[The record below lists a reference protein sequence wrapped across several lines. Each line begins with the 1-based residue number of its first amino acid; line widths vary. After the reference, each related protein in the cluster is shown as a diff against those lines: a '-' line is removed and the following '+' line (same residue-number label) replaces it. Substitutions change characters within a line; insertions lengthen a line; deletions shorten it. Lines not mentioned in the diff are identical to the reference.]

1 MRMVALLTV
10 PAGAALAMQPT
21 TVELADFHVPTVAV
35 FLAGLKAGRPALV
48 PVRDALAAGDEEAAS
63 KAFCR
68 YFRGR
73 SLATPLWRDWGTVKR
88 DPEYLNRASED
99 FLKGFIRG
107 GYNVYHVPPSGIDWL
122 KAPLVVLNSHAELRF
137 LGLSFHHTRAGRYL
151 DAIYDYVD
159 GYMTAYPIEKY
170 AGKNSTMGWV
180 DDLTVGRPWRWGS
193 IAERPIKWCPF
204 IDLLRR
210 CPEVSDERL
219 LQLTMRLYQEVRYLR
234 TQMPYWIARQ
244 HNAACRM
251 ILALAHACVLFDD
264 FQESDEWLAFDVDSL
279 ASYIRGSF
287 YADGVNEELTTAYYS
302 SITQQMTLAA
312 TALKASP
319 NVTVLK
325 PCLEAMVAAIAALGR
340 PTGTIPSFGD
350 MRAGHFRQALHEP
363 VLDWLDMRWA
373 DALFRGREGPEPPFR
388 HWPVPGQEQWSG
400 YYTMRSD
407 WGPDARYMMLDGGPW
422 GTTHQHG
429 DRLSFVLTAYGA
441 DFVVD
446 PTPTQYRSNESDAF
460 ISRQAFGFLHNTI
473 TVDGVDQFMLVRRE
487 GKLHWTY
494 PRRAAEP
501 LRNRWEQGER
511 HILFVAEHSFTPLKD
526 VVWER
531 RVLFV
536 DGRYWLLQDVL
547 RGSPEAVEVEQNFQ
561 LEATVDVSI
570 EGDRV
575 TARAGNGAALVMA
588 PIGTT
593 LQPTVTTGDRGPH
606 VSYFYEGQPSSVDSS
621 QAGKPAIHGRGW
633 QGRRNKLVPAP
644 AVTWL
649 GRVPLP
655 AVLTLLLYPLP
666 PGANAAGIPD
676 VTLRQQDGETICD
689 LPFPSGRVKVAFTP
703 DRIDVLP
710 SGR

>member
-1 MRMVALLTV
+1 MAALLTV
-10 PAGAALAMQPT
+10 PTGAALAMQPT
-21 TVELADFHVPTVAV
+21 TVELADFRVPTVVA
-35 FLAGLKAGRPALV
+35 FLSGVKAERPALAA
-48 PVRDALAAGDEEAAS
+48 VRTALAAGDEAAAS
-63 KAFCR
+63 KAFCS
-68 YFRGR
+68 YFRER
-73 SLATPLWRDWGTVKR
+73 SLSTPLWRDWGTLKR
-88 DPEYLNRASED
+88 DPEYRSRASED
-99 FLKGFIRG
+99 FLKGYIRG

-137 LGLSFHHTRAGRYL
+137 LGLSFHHTRDRRYL

-159 GYMTAYPIEKY
+159 GYMRAYPITEY
-170 AGKNSTMGWV
+170 AGKNSTMGWI

-234 TQMPYWIARQ
+234 TQMPYWIERQ

-264 FQESDEWLAFDVDSL
+264 FRESDEWLAFDVESL
-279 ASYIRGSF
+279 AGYIRSSF
-287 YADGVNEELTTAYYS
+287 YADGVNQELTTAYYA

-312 TALKASP
+312 TALKSSP
-319 NVTVLK
+319 NVTVLE
-325 PCLEAMVAAIAALGR
+325 PCLKAMVTAIAALGR
-340 PTGTIPSFGD
+340 PTGSIPSFGD
-350 MRAGHFRQALHEP
+350 MRAGHFRQALHKP
-363 VLDWLDMRWA
+363 VLDWLDMPWA
-373 DALFRGREGPEPPFR
+373 DALFRGRGGPEPPFR
-388 HWPVPGQEQWSG
+388 HWPLPGQKQWSG

-407 WGPDARYMMLDGGPW
+407 WGSDARYLMIDGGPW

-473 TVDGVDQFMLVRRE
+473 TIDGVDQFMFARRE
-487 GKLHWTY
+487 GKSHRPY
-494 PRRAAEP
+494 PRKVSEP

-511 HILFVAEHSFTPLKD
+511 HVLFAAKHSFAPLKD

-531 RVLFV
+531 RLLFV

-547 RGSPEAVEVEQNFQ
+547 RGSPETVEVEQNFQ
-561 LEATVDVSI
+561 LDLAVAVST
-570 EGDRV
+570 GDGRV

-588 PIGTT
+588 PVGHA
-593 LQPTVTTGDRGPH
+593 LQPTVTKGDRGPH
-606 VSYFYEGQPSSVDSS
+606 VSYWYEGVPSSVDSS
-621 QAGKPAIHGRGW
+621 QASKPPIHGRGW
-633 QGRRNKLVPAP
+633 LGHRNKLRPAP
-644 AVTWL
+644 AVTWV
-649 GRVPLP
+649 GRVSLP
-655 AVLTLLLYPLP
+655 AVLTTLLYPLP
-666 PGANAAGIPD
+666 PGADVAGVPD
-676 VTLRQQDGETICD
+676 LALREQGTGTVCQ
-689 LPFPSGRVKVAFTP
+689 LPLSSGHVELRFTP
-703 DRIDVLP
+703 DRVDVVP
-710 SGR
+710 SMR